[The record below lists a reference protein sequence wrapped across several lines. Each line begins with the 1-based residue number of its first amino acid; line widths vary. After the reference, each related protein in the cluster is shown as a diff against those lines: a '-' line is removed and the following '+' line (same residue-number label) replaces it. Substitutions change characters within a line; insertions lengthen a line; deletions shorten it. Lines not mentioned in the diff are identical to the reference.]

1 MKRIIESKEIN
12 GARVAVVEETFAMGD
27 VYHVQ
32 ILPDSDASGI
42 EISCVSVTNAQIL
55 FNQLIS
61 PTNVVSISEV

>member
-1 MKRIIESKEIN
+1 MKRIIQSKQIN
-12 GARVAVVEETFAMGD
+12 DTMVALIEETFAMGN

-55 FNQLIS
+55 FNQLTS
-61 PTNVVSISEV
+61 STNVVGISEV